1 MGFFFHLYYA
11 LSRQL
16 VITNKTGG
24 HEKQNHNLCKPIFST
39 KTRDHKRFDWL
50 IRYIMQDVGL
60 KYLHLS
66 IDYETNIQILID
78 VCERHMTQETK
89 GIKRKCLVKV
99 SIDKELVNQN
109 QLLPTK
115 GNNN

>member
-1 MGFFFHLYYA
+1 MRNRIIIYVSQSF
-11 LSRQL
+11 Q
-16 VITNKTGG
+16 
-24 HEKQNHNLCKPIFST
+24 Q
-39 KTRDHKRFDWL
+39 KTRDHKRFYLL

-66 IDYETNIQILID
+66 IDYEANIQILTD
-78 VCERHMTQETK
+78 ECEQHMANETK
-89 GIKRKCLVKV
+89 GIKQKGLVKV

-109 QLLPTK
+109 QLLSTK

>member
-1 MGFFFHLYYA
+1 MRNRIIIYVSQSFQQKHET
-11 LSRQL
+11 
-16 VITNKTGG
+16 TNV
-24 HEKQNHNLCKPIFST
+24 
-39 KTRDHKRFDWL
+39 L
-50 IRYIMQDVGL
+50 IGYIMQDVGL

-66 IDYETNIQILID
+66 FDFETNIQILID
-78 VCERHMTQETK
+78 VCEGHMAKEKK

-109 QLLPTK
+109 QLLSTK